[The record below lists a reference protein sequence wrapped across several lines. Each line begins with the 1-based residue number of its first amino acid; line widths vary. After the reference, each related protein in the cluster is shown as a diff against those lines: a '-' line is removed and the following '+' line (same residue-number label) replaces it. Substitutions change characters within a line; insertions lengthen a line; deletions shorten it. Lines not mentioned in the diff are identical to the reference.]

1 MTAEYK
7 AENLTVRDCFW
18 GASECVQAPNVACES
33 CIEREVEEYL
43 KKHSNCYSGANNG
56 EDE

>member
-1 MTAEYK
+1 MTVEYNC
-7 AENLTVRDCFW
+7 EI
-18 GASECVQAPNVACES
+18 ECVQAPNVACES

-43 KKHSNCYSGANNG
+43 KKHSNCYRGCGGVNNG